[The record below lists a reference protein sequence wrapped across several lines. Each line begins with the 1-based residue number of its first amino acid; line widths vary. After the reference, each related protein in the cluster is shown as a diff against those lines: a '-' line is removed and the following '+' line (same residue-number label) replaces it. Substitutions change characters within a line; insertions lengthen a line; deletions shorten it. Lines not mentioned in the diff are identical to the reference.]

1 MRPAGERSAVF
12 PPRFAAPTLAAAL
25 LCFCALFFSGGFDDT
40 TLVWIGGLALGLAA
54 LVAAAALVGAL
65 PAPALDPWASTFLG
79 CLFALAVWAGF
90 STLWS
95 ASPDRSWAYTN
106 RTLVYAAFA
115 LLGVL
120 LSAVLPHARRV
131 AGAAATLLGLVI
143 AWALLAKCV
152 PALYSDYGR
161 VARLRA
167 PVGYWNELALLCDV
181 AVPLAL
187 WLAAARGR
195 RAPVRAAGAL
205 LLFGA
210 TVTLLLTY
218 SRIGVVL
225 ACLAAAAWVVLDRD
239 RVESL
244 ATVALGGGAGAA
256 VFGLALALPGITKD
270 GRPRSVR
277 VHDGWVLAL
286 ALLGV
291 GAVVFVAALV
301 LARLEQ
307 RSPLSPGRRR
317 RMERV
322 AAIAAIVVVVAG
334 IAASIVY
341 SGRIWRE
348 FTNPV
353 GSQINSTSNRL
364 ASLNS
369 SNRWRWWGEE
379 WNAFTA
385 HPLGGTGAG
394 TFQLTDLRVRQS
406 PITTEE
412 PHNTPLQF
420 LGELGIVG
428 LLLYLGAAVAAGVA
442 VVRARRRA
450 EGAERAAVTALG
462 LGLAA
467 FLAHTVV
474 DMDWNFVATCGP
486 LLLLAGFVVG
496 RSTVP
501 VPVPDGAA
509 PAPAVRVRRPLVA
522 AGAVLFALGAFYS
535 LAAPWLAQRQ
545 LGVAAS
551 AVAANRLPA
560 AVAAAKRAHGYD
572 PLSTQALA
580 DWAAYVDLQG
590 NPIEAE
596 RLYRQE
602 VSLEPDNSS
611 PWLDLGA
618 FYDFHKAWKLAYQ
631 AYSNAWM
638 LNRFGPAGIP
648 CGVLDQARHKALGTW
663 PVSCPRGRPRAAT
676 P

>member
-1 MRPAGERSAVF
+1 VRPAGERFAVL
-12 PPRFAAPTLAAAL
+12 PPRFAAPTLAAAA

-40 TLVWIGGLALGLAA
+40 ALVWIGGFALGLAA
-54 LVAAAALVGAL
+54 LVAAAALMGLL
-65 PAPALDPWASTFLG
+65 PLPRLDPWAATFLG
-79 CLFALAVWAGF
+79 CLLGLAVWAGF

-95 ASPDRSWAYTN
+95 LSPDRSWAYTN

-115 LLGVL
+115 LLGAL
-120 LSAVLPHARRV
+120 LSAVLPRVRVV
-131 AGAAATLLGLVI
+131 AGAVAALLGLVI
-143 AWALLAKCV
+143 GWALLAKCV

-187 WLAAARGR
+187 WLASARGR
-195 RAPVRAAGAL
+195 RAPVRAAGVL

-244 ATVALGGGAGAA
+244 TAVALGGGAGAA
-256 VFGLALALPGITKD
+256 IFGLALALPGITKD

-286 ALLGV
+286 ALVGV

-301 LARLEQ
+301 LAHLEQ
-307 RSPLSPGRRR
+307 RSPLSPERRR
-317 RMERV
+317 RAERV
-322 AAIAAIVVVVAG
+322 SAIVALVVVVAG

-353 GSQINSTSNRL
+353 GSQINSDTTRL
-364 ASLNS
+364 TSLNS

-379 WNAFTA
+379 WDAFLA
-385 HPLGGTGAG
+385 HPGGGTGAG

-442 VVRARRRA
+442 VVHARRRA

-462 LGLAA
+462 IGLAA

-486 LLLLAGFVVG
+486 LLLVAGFVAG
-496 RSTVP
+496 RS
-501 VPVPDGAA
+501 AA
-509 PAPAVRVRRPLVA
+509 PAPVGAADSARAVRVRRPLVA

-551 AVAANRLPA
+551 AVAANRIPA

-580 DWAAYVDLQG
+580 DWATYVDLQG
-590 NPIEAE
+590 DPLAAE

-602 VSLEPDNSS
+602 VSLEPGNSS
-611 PWLDLGA
+611 TWLDLGG

-631 AYSNAWM
+631 AYSKAWT

-663 PVSCPRGRPRAAT
+663 PASCPRGRPRAAT

>member
-1 MRPAGERSAVF
+1 VRPAGERFAVL
-12 PPRFAAPTLAAAL
+12 PPRFAAPTLAAAAL
-25 LCFCALFFSGGFDDT
+25 GFSALFFSGGFDDT
-40 TLVWIGGLALGLAA
+40 ALVWIGGLALGLAA

-65 PAPALDPWASTFLG
+65 PAPTLDPWAATFLG
-79 CLFALAVWAGF
+79 CLFGLAVWAGF

-95 ASPDRSWAYTN
+95 VSPDRSWAYTN
-106 RTLVYAAFA
+106 RILVYAAFA

-120 LSAVLPHARRV
+120 LSAVLPHARAL
-131 AGAAATLLGLVI
+131 AGAAASLLGLVVG
-143 AWALLAKCV
+143 WALLAKCV

-187 WLAAARGR
+187 WLASARGR
-195 RAPVRAAGAL
+195 RASLRAAGAL

-210 TVTLLLTY
+210 TVALLLTY

-244 ATVALGGGAGAA
+244 AAVALGGGAGAA

-270 GRPRSVR
+270 GRPHSVR

-286 ALLGV
+286 ALAGV
-291 GAVVFVAALV
+291 GAVVFVVALV
-301 LARLEQ
+301 LARVEQ
-307 RSPLSPGRRR
+307 RRPLSPERRR
-317 RMERV
+317 RAER
-322 AAIAAIVVVVAG
+322 IAAILALVVVVAG

-364 ASLNS
+364 TSVNS

-379 WNAFTA
+379 WDAFTA
-385 HPLGGTGAG
+385 HPVGGTGAG
-394 TFQLTDLRVRQS
+394 TFQLTDLRVRES

-428 LLLYLGAAVAAGVA
+428 LLLYAAAAAAAAVA

-486 LLLLAGFVVG
+486 LLLVAGFVVG
-496 RSTVP
+496 RSAATAPDTAPP
-501 VPVPDGAA
+501 VRVA
-509 PAPAVRVRRPLVA
+509 PVRRPLVA
-522 AGAVLFALGAFYS
+522 VGAVLFALGAFYS

-551 AVAANRLPA
+551 AVAAGRIPA

-572 PLSTQALA
+572 PLSTQAVA

-590 NPIEAE
+590 DPLEAE

-602 VSLEPDNSS
+602 VSLEPGNSS
-611 PWLDLGA
+611 TWLDLGG
-618 FYDFHKAWKLAYQ
+618 FYAFHKAWKPAYR
-631 AYSNAWM
+631 AYSKAWT
-638 LNRFGPAGIP
+638 LDRFGPAGIP
-648 CGVLDQARHKALGTW
+648 CGVLDQARHEALGTW
-663 PVSCPRGRPRAAT
+663 PVSCPRGRPRAVT

>member
-1 MRPAGERSAVF
+1 VRPAGERFADF
-12 PPRFAAPTLAAAL
+12 PPRFAAPALAAAV
-25 LCFCALFFSGGFDDT
+25 LCFCALFLSGGPDDT
-40 TLVWIGGLALGLAA
+40 RLVWIGGGALALAA
-54 LVAAAALVGAL
+54 LTAAGALLGAL
-65 PAPALDPWASTFLG
+65 PAPRIDRWPAIFLG
-79 CLFALAVWAGF
+79 AVFGLAVWAGF

-95 ASPDRSWAYTN
+95 TSPDRSWTFTN

-120 LSAVLPHARRV
+120 LSALLPRLDVL
-131 AGAAATLLGLVI
+131 AGAVAALLGLVI
-143 AWALLAKCV
+143 GWALLAKCV

-161 VARLRA
+161 VARLRS

-187 WLAAARGR
+187 WLAAVRGR
-195 RAPVRAAGAL
+195 LAAVRAGGVL

-218 SRIGVVL
+218 SRTGVVL

-244 ATVALGGGAGAA
+244 VAVALGGGAGAA

-270 GRPRSVR
+270 LQPRSVR
-277 VHDGWVLAL
+277 AHDGWIFAL
-286 ALLGV
+286 ALVGV
-291 GAVVFVAALV
+291 GTVVYAVAFAL
-301 LARLEQ
+301 AQLES
-307 RSPLSPGRRR
+307 RRPLSPARRR
-317 RMERV
+317 RAERIAAV
-322 AAIAAIVVVVAG
+322 IAIAVVLAG
-334 IAASIVY
+334 IATSIVF

-353 GSQINSTSNRL
+353 GSQINSTHTRFT
-364 ASLNS
+364 SLNS

-379 WNAFTA
+379 WDAFTA

-394 TFQLTDLRVRQS
+394 TFKLTDLRVRQ
-406 PITTEE
+406 TAVTETDE

-428 LLLYLGAAVAAGVA
+428 LLLYLAGAASAGIA
-442 VVRARRRA
+442 VVRARRRT

-462 LGLAA
+462 ISLAA

-474 DMDWNFVATCGP
+474 DMDWSFVATCGP
-486 LLLLAGFVVG
+486 LLLVAGVVVG
-496 RSTVP
+496 RS
-501 VPVPDGAA
+501 AA
-509 PAPAVRVRRPLVA
+509 PVTAIAREPSTRVRRPLLA
-522 AGAVLFALGAFYS
+522 AGAVLFALAGFYS

-545 LGVAAS
+545 LGVAAD
-551 AVAANRLPA
+551 AIAQNRLPA
-560 AVAAAKRAHGYD
+560 AIADAKKAHGYN

-580 DWAAYVDLQG
+580 DWATYVDIQG
-590 NPIEAE
+590 DPLEAQK
-596 RLYRQE
+596 LFRQE
-602 VSLEPDNSS
+602 VSLEPQNSLT
-611 PWLDLGA
+611 WLDLGD
-618 FYDFHKAWKLAYQ
+618 FYTTHQAWKLAYE
-631 AYSNAWM
+631 AYSKAWA
-638 LNRFGPAGIP
+638 LNRFGPAGQP

-663 PVSCPRGRPRAAT
+663 APSCPRGRPRAAT